1 MLTVYQT
8 ASPEK
13 GEKSMKVRYIIII
26 NEDERPLRVEKDTES
41 GVTSV
46 LITASTPE
54 EAWRMVQEV
63 SR

>member
-26 NEDERPLRVEKDTES
+26 NEDERPLRVEKDAES

-54 EAWRMVQEV
+54 EAWKMVQEV
-63 SR
+63 SK

>member
-26 NEDERPLRVEKDTES
+26 NEDERPMRVEKDAES
-41 GVTSV
+41 GVASV

>member
-1 MLTVYQT
+1 
-8 ASPEK
+8 
-13 GEKSMKVRYIIII
+13 MKVRYIIII
-26 NEDERPLRVEKDTES
+26 SEDEQPLRVEKDAGP

-54 EAWRMVQEV
+54 EAWKMVQEV

>member
-26 NEDERPLRVEKDTES
+26 NEDERPLRVEKDAES
-41 GVTSV
+41 GVASV

>member
-1 MLTVYQT
+1 
-8 ASPEK
+8 
-13 GEKSMKVRYIIII
+13 MKVRYIIII

-54 EAWRMVQEV
+54 EAWKMVQEV
-63 SR
+63 NQ

>member
-1 MLTVYQT
+1 MTVYQA

-26 NEDERPLRVEKDTES
+26 NEDERTLRIERDAES

-54 EAWRMVQEV
+54 EAWKMVQEV
-63 SR
+63 SQ

>member
-1 MLTVYQT
+1 MPTVYQT

-13 GEKSMKVRYIIII
+13 GEKRMKVRYIIII
-26 NEDERPLRVEKDTES
+26 SEDEQPLRVEKDAGP

-54 EAWRMVQEV
+54 EAWKMVQEV

>member
-26 NEDERPLRVEKDTES
+26 NEDERPMRVEKDAES
-41 GVTSV
+41 GVASV
-46 LITASTPE
+46 LIPASTPE
-54 EAWRMVQEV
+54 EAWKMVQEV
-63 SR
+63 NQ

>member
-1 MLTVYQT
+1 
-8 ASPEK
+8 
-13 GEKSMKVRYIIII
+13 MKVRYIIII
-26 NEDERPLRVEKDTES
+26 NEDERPLRVEKDAES

-54 EAWRMVQEV
+54 EAWKMVQEV

>member
-1 MLTVYQT
+1 MTVYQV

-26 NEDERPLRVEKDTES
+26 NEDERPLRVEKDAGS

-46 LITASTPE
+46 LIAASTPE
-54 EAWRMVQEV
+54 EAWKMVQEV
-63 SR
+63 SQ